1 MNREDPV
8 EPASADEPRWQRFIA
23 ATRDEPSWPRL
34 IRAAEMFK
42 AAGDALDVGA
52 GAGRDTAYLLDHG
65 WRVTAID
72 SSPSALNAL
81 ERFAHHNLR
90 VVATRAE
97 DFVPSTYD
105 LVNAQFSL
113 PFIAPEHFTATVQR
127 LRDSV
132 RPNGVFAATFFGTR
146 DEWNVPGTS
155 LSFSS
160 RAYIEELFHGWNV
173 IELAEVEEDGH
184 VATGAPKHWHVHHLI
199 ARRPAN

>member
-1 MNREDPV
+1 
-8 EPASADEPRWQRFIA
+8 
-23 ATRDEPSWPRL
+23 
-34 IRAAEMFK
+34 MFE

-72 SSPSALNAL
+72 SSPSAIDAL
-81 ERFAHHNLR
+81 ARLARPNLR

-113 PFIAPEHFTATVQR
+113 PFILPARFTATVQR
-127 LRDSV
+127 LRESV
-132 RPNGVFAATFFGTR
+132 RPGGVIAATFFGKR
-146 DEWNVPGTS
+146 DEWNVAGTNIT
-155 LSFSS
+155 FNT
-160 RAYIEELFHGWNV
+160 RADIEELFRGWNV
-173 IELAEVEEDGH
+173 IELTEIEEDGH

>member
-8 EPASADEPRWQRFIA
+8 EPASADEARWQRFIA

-34 IRAAEMFK
+34 MRAAEMFK

-52 GAGRDTAYLLDHG
+52 GAGRDTAYLLGHG

-72 SSPSALNAL
+72 SSPSAIDAL
-81 ERFAHHNLR
+81 ARLARPNLR

-113 PFIAPEHFTATVQR
+113 PFILPARFTATVQR
-127 LRDSV
+127 LRGSV
-132 RPNGVFAATFFGTR
+132 RPGGVIAATFFGKR
-146 DEWNVPGTS
+146 DEWNVAGTNIT
-155 LSFSS
+155 FNT
-160 RAYIEELFHGWNV
+160 RADIEELFHDLDV
-173 IELAEVEEDGH
+173 IELTEIEEDGR
-184 VATGAPKHWHVHHLI
+184 VATGSPKHWHVYHLI

>member
-8 EPASADEPRWQRFIA
+8 EPASADEARWQRFIA

-34 IRAAEMFK
+34 MRAAEMFE

-52 GAGRDTAYLLDHG
+52 GAGRDTAYLLDRG

-72 SSPSALNAL
+72 SSPSALKAL
-81 ERFAHHNLR
+81 ERLAHPNLR
-90 VVATRAE
+90 VIATRVE
-97 DFVPSTYD
+97 DFIPATYD

-113 PFIAPEHFTATVQR
+113 PFMPPANFTSAVRR

-132 RPNGVFAATFFGTR
+132 RPGGVLAATFFGKR
-146 DEWNVPGTS
+146 DEWNVAGTEMT
-155 LSFSS
+155 FST
-160 RAYIEELFHGWNV
+160 RADIEELFHEWDVN
-173 IELAEVEEDGH
+173 ELTEVEEDGRT
-184 VATGAPKHWHVHHLI
+184 ATGSPKHWHVYHLI